1 VWLGCGVPNELP
13 DRLVANIDVDKPN
26 LARIYDYFL
35 GGACNFAPDR
45 ELADRLVEVI
55 PEAERA
61 AQQNR
66 AFLGRAV
73 RFCAER
79 GIRQFLDLGSGIPTV
94 GNVHE
99 IAQRVVPECR
109 VVYVDNDP
117 VAVAHGQL
125 MLEADHRVDVVLAD
139 MVDVDM
145 VLDSEPARRLLDFQA
160 PLAVLMVGVLHWIPD
175 AEDPWRAAA
184 RYVDAMASGSYL
196 VVSHGA
202 LVETQRSLDGWRMMT
217 ESGNPSGGRPREQVE
232 AFLAGT
238 DLVEPGLVWIPQ
250 WRPEPGLETD
260 NPELTFLWG
269 AVGHKP

>member
-1 VWLGCGVPNELP
+1 MPNELP
-13 DRLVANIDVDKPN
+13 DRLVASIDVDKPN

-73 RFCAER
+73 RFCAEQ

-109 VVYVDNDP
+109 VVYVDIDP
-117 VAVAHGQL
+117 VAVAHGEL

-139 MVDVDM
+139 MVDTDR
-145 VLDSEPARRLLDFQA
+145 VLDSEPVRRLLDLQA
-160 PLAVLMVGVLHWIPD
+160 PLAVLMVGMLHWIPD
-175 AEDPWRAAA
+175 AVDPWRAVA
-184 RYVDAMASGSYL
+184 RYV
-196 VVSHGA
+196 A
-202 LVETQRSLDGWRMMT
+202 LRL
-217 ESGNPSGGRPREQVE
+217 PSPAGPGHSGRPTTALAHPAGRLAVD
-232 AFLAGT
+232 AFLDEEDFSKQEAQWIAMQS
-238 DLVEPGLVWIPQ
+238 DLAKLVPG
-250 WRPEPGLETD
+250 
-260 NPELTFLWG
+260 
-269 AVGHKP
+269 